1 MGRALMIACTSV
13 GLGIVFGI
21 MIAVA
26 SASPVASVALPPA
39 GFSDELLHCAADVDT
54 SQWTTFRSKTF
65 TFELKFPQS
74 FTMRDREDRL
84 ELRPVTGE
92 FPIITFW
99 KERSTVAEAMNG
111 APYQFAGYKVQ
122 DRQNLVMATPYFSED
137 ADTITSTYL
146 FIRDFQVNGYGS
158 PLTVIRASIRDEAL
172 NAMLMQ
178 ARGEGIVDIESV
190 LTPAEQ
196 ILSTFRFLSNSELY
210 GPAGYRAS

>member
-1 MGRALMIACTSV
+1 MGRALMIAGTSV
-13 GLGIVFGI
+13 GLGVVFGI

-26 SASPVASVALPPA
+26 SASPVASVTLPPA
-39 GFSDELLHCAADVDT
+39 GFSEELLHCAADVDT
-54 SQWTTFRSKTF
+54 SQWTTFRSKSF
-65 TFELKFPQS
+65 TFELRFPES

-84 ELRPVTGE
+84 ELRPVSGA
-92 FPIITFW
+92 FPILTFW
-99 KERSTVAEAMNG
+99 KERATLREAMNG

-146 FIRDFQVNGYGS
+146 FVRDFQVNGYGS

-210 GPAGYRAS
+210 GPAGYRAD